1 MSLNIEALI
10 QKKPHLE
17 GPFRLYGKILEFTK
31 AARELFV
38 PMDAGPG
45 AIALKA
51 YPPDSVE
58 PILRHFASIIG
69 MPDDSL
75 TPLQQAL
82 ELEEIDFTRLPFHEV
97 PAFSLPYP
105 EEDLGTLLFILSK
118 PYFLSLKDASGLHPG
133 TWKEGRCPVCHAKP
147 SLSSL
152 DQEQARRLSCS
163 FCAMTGE
170 FDRIRCPLC
179 LNSDIS
185 RMNMVTFDGEEGFSI
200 YTCDACGSY
209 LKSVEAGML
218 AGMTPDIADLLSLP
232 MDIVMQEKGYVRH
245 SPNPIGLVRMI

>member
-1 MSLNIEALI
+1 MALNIEVFI
-10 QKKPHLE
+10 RQKPHLE
-17 GPFRLYGKILEFTK
+17 GPFRLYGKILAFSK
-31 AARELFV
+31 AAREVLIQMNEGLHS
-38 PMDAGPG
+38 PD
-45 AIALKA
+45 LNA
-51 YPPDSVE
+51 YPPDSIE

-82 ELEEIDFTRLPFHEV
+82 ELGEIDFTRLPFHEV
-97 PAFSLPYP
+97 PAFSLPYS

-133 TWKEGRCPVCHAKP
+133 HWKEGRCPVCHAKP

-152 DQEQARRLSCS
+152 DEEQARRLSCS
-163 FCAMTGE
+163 FCTMTGE
-170 FDRIRCPLC
+170 FDRISCPLC
-179 LNSDIS
+179 LNSDTS

-209 LKSVEAGML
+209 IKGVEAGML
-218 AGMTPDIADLLSLP
+218 ANMTPDIADLLSLP

-245 SPNPIGLVRMI
+245 APNPIGMVRMI